1 MLTINKLIQ
10 NILVTILQR
19 INTALIQKVPT
30 CHPYRVHAFRIL
42 IKACTING

>member
-19 INTALIQKVPT
+19 INTKSINI
-30 CHPYRVHAFRIL
+30 IL
-42 IKACTING
+42 LLLPIKQYVNNK